1 MHTALCKL
9 AYSGL
14 AGRRRDTR
22 MMLCVLAA
30 AFALMTA
37 MLCYA
42 ASGTRA
48 QDETRK
54 SIYGSWQIARYAL
67 DDEQAAQFVQS
78 TAPTAVGK
86 AQQYASLV
94 NAQGLAFGALGTADE
109 RYFACG
115 RLELLSGHLPQTS
128 HEIALTTS
136 VLDSLALRMSW
147 AGDRAS
153 GQKTARATPL
163 RCDTLS
169 AVCCHPTM
177 PIGRWIITCRWT
189 LCSRMRTACP
199 PRGSPRC
206 SCSVAMPREKRLLCL
221 MSTARRTRRGCKTPM
236 PIPRRPREIPGLRS
250 LWASVPF

>member
-78 TAPTAVGK
+78 TAPTAVRW
-86 AQQYASLV
+86 A
-94 NAQGLAFGALGTADE
+94 
-109 RYFACG
+109 R
-115 RLELLSGHLPQTS
+115 
-128 HEIALTTS
+128 
-136 VLDSLALRMSW
+136 RMSAILRA
-147 AGDRAS
+147 AG
-153 GQKTARATPL
+153 
-163 RCDTLS
+163 
-169 AVCCHPTM
+169 
-177 PIGRWIITCRWT
+177 
-189 LCSRMRTACP
+189 
-199 PRGSPRC
+199 
-206 SCSVAMPREKRLLCL
+206 
-221 MSTARRTRRGCKTPM
+221 
-236 PIPRRPREIPGLRS
+236 
-250 LWASVPF
+250 

>member
-1 MHTALCKL
+1 MHTTLCKL

-48 QDETRK
+48 QNETRK

-67 DDEQAAQFVQS
+67 DDEQAEQFVQS

-136 VLDSLALRMSW
+136 VLDSLGASYELGQEIELLAKNGESDAVALRY
-147 AGDRAS
+147 
-153 GQKTARATPL
+153 
-163 RCDTLS
+163 
-169 AVCCHPTM
+169 
-177 PIGRWIITCRWT
+177 T
-189 LCSRMRTACP
+189 LCGVLPSYDAYWAVDNNLPVDAVLADADSLPAAWQPT
-199 PRGSPRC
+199 
-206 SCSVAMPREKRLLCL
+206 VQLLCCY
-221 MSTARRTRRGCKTPM
+221 AEGETPV
-236 PIPRRPREIPGLRS
+236 
-250 LWASVPF
+250 VPYVDGAQDPT